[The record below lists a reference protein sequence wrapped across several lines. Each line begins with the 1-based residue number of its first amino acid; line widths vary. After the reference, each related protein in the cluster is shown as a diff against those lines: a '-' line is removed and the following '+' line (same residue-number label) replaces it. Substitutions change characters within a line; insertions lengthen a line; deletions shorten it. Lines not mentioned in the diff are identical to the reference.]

1 MPQEMRWP
9 ENRVEPAI
17 PEVEKLMAL
26 HDYLTLPSVIEKGAV
41 FQEIVVQSIWPDMNI
56 IDARLVRDGL
66 LYLDSL
72 QVPVKQEE
80 QPN

>member
-9 ENRVEPAI
+9 ENRKEPAI

-26 HDYLTLPSVIEKGAV
+26 HSYLSMPSVIEKGSV
-41 FQEIVVQSIWPDMNI
+41 FQGIVIESIWPDMNI
-56 IDARLVRDGL
+56 IDASLVRDGL

-72 QVPVKQEE
+72 RVLAKQEE